1 MSVNEKMTAIADA
14 IRNKTGG
21 TEALTLDEMADGVQG
36 VYDAAAYKALNAF
49 TNYGKRKSFQFAFQ
63 YTNFENVTFPE
74 TVRPT
79 SAGSVFQWYRGAT
92 LPKNIDFS
100 ECVFASNVTTEAKVP
115 HKMFFESPDIK
126 RIDDRGLPAQYRY
139 PYTYC
144 GCSGVEEIEIVRVY
158 FNTTFFNTFL
168 HCSSLKKVRFDGKI
182 GKNIDFRSCPLILE
196 TLEHIILDVMVDF
209 WGSSSWEP
217 EIWDGVLPTLT
228 LSSISYA
235 RLKNDTRLFSFSHFT
250 EDGDEYYYGDYT
262 LMEIIEQKNWLV
274 TVVQN

>member
-1 MSVNEKMTAIADA
+1 MSIAEKFEVVAD
-14 IRNKTGG
+14 K
-21 TEALTLDEMADGVQG
+21 
-36 VYDAAAYKALNAF
+36 VYKKGIKDFCEAF
-49 TNYGKRKSFQFAFQ
+49 TNYGKRKSFQYAFQ
-63 YTNFENVTFPE
+63 YTNFEGFTFPE

-100 ECVFASNVTTEAKVP
+100 QCVFASNVTAESKVP

-126 RIDDRGLPAQYRY
+126 RIDDIGLPKQYRY

-158 FNTTFFNTFL
+158 LNTTFFNTFL

-196 TLEHIILDVMVDF
+196 TLEHIILDAMADF
-209 WGSSSWEP
+209 SDSSSWED
-217 EIWDGVLPTLT
+217 WDGVYPTLT

-235 RLKNDTRLFSFSHFT
+235 RLKNDTRLFHYQALT
-250 EDGDEYYYGDYT
+250 VEGDVISEGDYT
-262 LMEIIEQKNWLV
+262 LMEIIEKKCWLV